1 MAKRMKEKTA
11 KRIAEK
17 DNRPQA
23 LAKYIRISPPKVRV
37 VLDLIRGKDYFTA
50 LGILQNT
57 QKRASEAIIKVLE
70 SAGANAENNQNLS
83 KNDLYVAECYA
94 NEGMTMKRYWYRSH
108 GSADIIK
115 KRTSHIKI
123 ILDEKKDDD
132 MPVKKAT
139 KKAEAEVKQAE
150 VKQEEKTEAKT
161 TKTTKPAKTETK
173 KVASTT
179 TTKKSADKTVKTKK
193 DKTQEGGEK

>member
-132 MPVKKAT
+132 MPVKKVN
-139 KKAEAEVKQAE
+139 KKAEAEVKPAE
-150 VKQEEKTEAKT
+150 VKQEEKAEA
-161 TKTTKPAKTETK
+161 KTTKPAKTETK

-179 TTKKSADKTVKTKK
+179 TTKKSADKTVKAKK